1 MPTKT
6 GRPASDRQINFLRTL
21 VTEAQQLAAEADAE
35 TAATLAE
42 ALAPHGDSLALA
54 LSGEG
59 IPMDTASTIIDL
71 LVQTNRSIKQRRPVE
86 GWSYRKLNGSFF
98 LVGPVGEG
106 APEALVTASTRNG
119 PKQAMLDR
127 LHTVEGQT
135 EWWTTV
141 PPWLIEER
149 LNAETTSELAELLA
163 AVRARLTP
171 TSNVVHV
178 ALPSSGTNDLA
189 FWDLTTRA
197 VRQTIGGTGSTP
209 QPLATQLSVLQRLSE
224 LSDEELL
231 EAAARYGR
239 ELGQC
244 GLCGRDLTDE
254 ASRAAGIGP
263 VCRTRTPF

>member
-1 MPTKT
+1 
-6 GRPASDRQINFLRTL
+6 
-21 VTEAQQLAAEADAE
+21 
-35 TAATLAE
+35 
-42 ALAPHGDSLALA
+42 
-54 LSGEG
+54 
-59 IPMDTASTIIDL
+59 
-71 LVQTNRSIKQRRPVE
+71 
-86 GWSYRKLNGSFF
+86 
-98 LVGPVGEG
+98 
-106 APEALVTASTRNG
+106 
-119 PKQAMLDR
+119 MLDR

-171 TSNVVHV
+171 TSSVVHV